1 MSANMIS
8 RVAAAAVTAFVLT
21 ASPVSAEP
29 SEVSAFKVTSEAPTT
44 IKLNV
49 TGLQRRAVRQMV
61 RVAAVK
67 VCTNAVRNRELS
79 RDYGQWCVG
88 ATVGRTMGK
97 YDSYHDTMGSQL
109 ASVPEGLI
117 LSVS

>member
-1 MSANMIS
+1 MSANAIS
-8 RVAAAAVTAFVLT
+8 RVVAAAVTTLALT
-21 ASPVSAEP
+21 ASPVWAAP
-29 SEVSAFKVTSEAPTT
+29 SEVSAVKVISEAPTT
-44 IKLNV
+44 IKLDV

-88 ATVGRTMGK
+88 ATVGRTMGR
-97 YDSYHDTMGSQL
+97 YDDYRATMASQL
-109 ASVPEGLI
+109 ASAPEGLI